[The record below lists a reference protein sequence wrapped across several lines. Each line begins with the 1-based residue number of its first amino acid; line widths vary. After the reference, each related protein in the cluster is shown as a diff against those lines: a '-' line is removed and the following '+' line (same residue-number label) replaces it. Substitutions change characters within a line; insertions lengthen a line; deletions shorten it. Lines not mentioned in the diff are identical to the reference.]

1 MAGQI
6 FGFGDLR
13 PFIRHEIGEMQ
24 RFQEDK
30 RKITIMFL
38 RRSEGERT
46 LKALKDSLR
55 NSDVVFHNKDVF
67 FVVMPGTDKEGAM
80 HVARML
86 EEYFSET
93 IVDVNATWPEDGE
106 TEGELLANFS
116 QYIRSK
122 CGLDLMEIIR

>member
-1 MAGQI
+1 MAGQV
-6 FGFGDLR
+6 FEFSDLR

-38 RRSEGERT
+38 RHQEGDRM

-55 NSDVVFHNKDVF
+55 TSDAVFRKSDAF
-67 FVVMPGTDKEGAM
+67 FVVMAATDKEGAM
-80 HVARML
+80 HVARIL
-86 EEYFSET
+86 EDYFEHS
-93 IVDVNATWPEDGE
+93 IADVNATWPEDGA
-106 TEGELLANFS
+106 TEGELLASLS

-122 CGLDLMEIIR
+122 CDLDLLDIIR